1 MITEQEA
8 ESIALEYIPN
18 DENPY
23 KIITNLE
30 IINGIWSIEVY
41 HKNEDLD
48 IFITSV
54 KINRNGI
61 VSELMKKYI
70 GNKNDL

>member
-1 MITEQEA
+1 MITKQEA
-8 ESIALEYIPN
+8 KSIALTYIPN
-18 DENPY
+18 DENPW

-30 IINGIWSIEVY
+30 LTTKEWSIEVY

-54 KINRNGI
+54 KINKNGI

-70 GNKNDL
+70 GNENDL

>member
-8 ESIALEYIPN
+8 KSIALTYIPN
-18 DENPY
+18 DENPW

-30 IINGIWSIEVY
+30 ITTKEWSIEVY

-70 GNKNDL
+70 GNENDL

>member
-1 MITEQEA
+1 MITKQEA
-8 ESIALEYIPN
+8 KSIALTYIPN
-18 DENPY
+18 DENPW

-30 IINGIWSIEVY
+30 ITTKEWSIEVY

-54 KINRNGI
+54 KINKNGI

-70 GNKNDL
+70 GNENDL